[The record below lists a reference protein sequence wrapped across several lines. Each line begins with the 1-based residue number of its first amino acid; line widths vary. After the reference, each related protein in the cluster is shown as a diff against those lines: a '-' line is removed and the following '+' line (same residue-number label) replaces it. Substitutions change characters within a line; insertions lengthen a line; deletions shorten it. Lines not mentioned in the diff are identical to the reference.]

1 MAVDTVPPL
10 IGAQINYLL
19 SHAPFSVKVEQ
30 MWSGCKNPNL
40 LDRFTLVIPYCLD
53 YIKWDVIYNALYPLL
68 APDIIFGADDESFQP
83 YSGKSGKNRLADWNS
98 RDPTR
103 LLSLIMEL
111 RDSYVAYQR
120 KRIGEVDDDRLKFEV
135 DTMLTREGIEMYM
148 SSGTDK
154 PEEVKFAVPLLDMN
168 LNKLV
173 PGCTWRHPQKIFLQ
187 VIFQF
192 GKKYS
197 TAPPPRLKL
206 ISSLELKALFSIED
220 FKLPSWLDGMCTA
233 EYLPTVEELLNS
245 HIKDAVSSIET
256 RRKFILA
263 LAPHFGRPVEADSVF
278 CRKSTFLASCGV
290 FTFLVYFSFSLQ
302 FPKQKPAL
310 VLQSCQHFNS
320 YGVPVKSSTLA
331 DFPWSPRWQP
341 SEMAE
346 RVFDFLAD
354 ESLNFKKYCNQ
365 LNQH

>member
-135 DTMLTREGIEMYM
+135 DTMLTRE
-148 SSGTDK
+148 
-154 PEEVKFAVPLLDMN
+154 
-168 LNKLV
+168 
-173 PGCTWRHPQKIFLQ
+173 

-206 ISSLELKALFSIED
+206 ISSPELKALFSIED

-331 DFPWSPRWQP
+331 DFPWSPRWQS

>member
-135 DTMLTREGIEMYM
+135 DTMLTRE
-148 SSGTDK
+148 
-154 PEEVKFAVPLLDMN
+154 
-168 LNKLV
+168 
-173 PGCTWRHPQKIFLQ
+173 